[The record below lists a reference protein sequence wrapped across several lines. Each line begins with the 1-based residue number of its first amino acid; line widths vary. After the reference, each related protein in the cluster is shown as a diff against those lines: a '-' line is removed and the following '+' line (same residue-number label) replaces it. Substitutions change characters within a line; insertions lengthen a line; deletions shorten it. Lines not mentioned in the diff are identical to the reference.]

1 MFARYSKPFSV
12 EYDPDKQRAVL
23 RCSICNGER
32 VTGFKD
38 KLTSH
43 FVEVAFIKDDK
54 DLDAFMK
61 YYGLAAITKEY

>member
-32 VTGFKD
+32 VAGFKD
-38 KLTSH
+38 KLGN
-43 FVEVAFIKDDK
+43 VNK
-54 DLDAFMK
+54 
-61 YYGLAAITKEY
+61 